1 MKKRRTREVL
11 LMVLFFCLTN
21 IAFGQI
27 QTKTDTILC
36 HNKNLII
43 EYPAIHKI
51 NVVNYEEGYF
61 KIINCVL
68 DSAAIIIHCGS
79 MINLPLTDL
88 SDKIICSEFVLG
100 KDVRSIRGYYM
111 TDNGKKYFREDNY
124 FKYGIAIVY
133 EHVGETKLKSYEH
146 FFQRHKN
153 TIKTLPMKSI
163 RFYLVVWL
171 LILTCCNNIGSKKA
185 GNSDNIV
192 PT

>member
-111 TDNGKKYFREDNY
+111 TDNGKIF
-124 FKYGIAIVY
+124 
-133 EHVGETKLKSYEH
+133 
-146 FFQRHKN
+146 
-153 TIKTLPMKSI
+153 
-163 RFYLVVWL
+163 
-171 LILTCCNNIGSKKA
+171 
-185 GNSDNIV
+185 
-192 PT
+192 

>member
-79 MINLPLTDL
+79 MINLPNL
-88 SDKIICSEFVLG
+88 FVRL
-100 KDVRSIRGYYM
+100 
-111 TDNGKKYFREDNY
+111 
-124 FKYGIAIVY
+124 
-133 EHVGETKLKSYEH
+133 
-146 FFQRHKN
+146 
-153 TIKTLPMKSI
+153 
-163 RFYLVVWL
+163 
-171 LILTCCNNIGSKKA
+171 
-185 GNSDNIV
+185 
-192 PT
+192 

>member
-1 MKKRRTREVL
+1 MKNRRTREVL

-146 FFQRHKN
+146 FFN
-153 TIKTLPMKSI
+153 DIKI
-163 RFYLVVWL
+163 Q
-171 LILTCCNNIGSKKA
+171 
-185 GNSDNIV
+185 
-192 PT
+192 